1 MLVQVIS
8 GKVKLVQVISVY
20 VMLGQVSK
28 I

>member
-1 MLVQVIS
+1 MLVQVKS
-8 GKVKLVQVISVY
+8 GNFMLDQFISVY